1 MTDLHGGTSLA
12 RFHRG
17 PRQAGTVHLIE
28 RVYAPELGN
37 ARDIHVYLPP
47 GYDAGLARYPVVYL
61 HDGQNLFD
69 PALAFAAAWR
79 ADAAADAAARLGY
92 ECILVGVSNVG
103 AARIDEY
110 SPFNDPRVGGGKG
123 EHYLAFLL
131 RRVKPLIDSQ
141 FRTLQDREHTAI
153 GGASLGGLISLFAF
167 FRYPEVFGSAIV
179 QSPALWF
186 AQGAMLNYIEAVP
199 HVPGRIWLDVGR
211 REGKQTV
218 RNARA
223 LRRQLVAKGYI
234 ENRTLRWI
242 EDRNAAHDEVA
253 WGRRLKRAL
262 PFVLDGAAA

>member
-1 MTDLHGGTSLA
+1 VNDVQTGASLA

-17 PRQAGTVHLIE
+17 PRLPGSVHTIE

-47 GYDAGLARYPVVYL
+47 GYDANLARYPVVYL

-69 PALAFAAAWR
+69 PALAFASSWR

-92 ECILVGVSNVG
+92 ECILVGISNVG
-103 AARIDEY
+103 SARIDEY
-110 SPFNDPRVGGGKG
+110 SPFADLRVGGGRG
-123 EHYLAFLL
+123 EHYLAFVV
-131 RRVKPLIDSQ
+131 RRIKPLIDSQ
-141 FRTLQDREHTAI
+141 YRTLPDREHTSV

-167 FRYPEVFGSAIV
+167 FRYPEVFGRAIV

-186 AQGAMLNYIEAVP
+186 AHGAMLDYVRAAA

-211 REGKQTV
+211 REGKQTL

-223 LRRQLVAKGYI
+223 LRRQLVASGY
-234 ENRTLRWI
+234 EDGHTLRWI
-242 EDRNAAHDEVA
+242 EDRTGAHDEVA

-262 PFVLDGAAA
+262 PFVLEERAA